1 MARERN
7 NGQQQEVF
15 EPPGWQMAGC
25 GAIVLAGFIGFGALA
40 FYASN
45 LADKGHL
52 DDQKYQIERGSKE
65 NTVNLHFRASYGVY
79 DSTVNSAKESV
90 LDNCDVLG
98 SVPMDGKD
106 LLFIVKDSSCVDK
119 IGQ

>member
-1 MARERN
+1 MNRERSV
-7 NGQQQEVF
+7 GQQQEVD
-15 EPPGWQMAGC
+15 PPDWQVAGC
-25 GAIVLAGFIGFGALA
+25 GAILLAGFIGFGALA

-45 LADKGHL
+45 LAEKERL
-52 DDQKYQIERGSKE
+52 NNQRYKIERGSRE

-79 DSTVNSAKESV
+79 DSTVNLARESV
-90 LDNCDVLG
+90 LDGCDVLG